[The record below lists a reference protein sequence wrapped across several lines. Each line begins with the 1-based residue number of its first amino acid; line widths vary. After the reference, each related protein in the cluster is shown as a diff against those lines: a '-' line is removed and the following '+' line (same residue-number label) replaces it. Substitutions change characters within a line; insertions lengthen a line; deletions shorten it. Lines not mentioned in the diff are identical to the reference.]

1 MKSIFVSKKTLVATC
16 IAGTFAMASPALAC
30 WKSSGCTGNDSGWTG
45 STGFSANFGSS
56 LEQAAGGLADGK
68 AIGHTTSVETFSKST
83 DESFSL
89 FEFGAASGD
98 CEFNCSDFN
107 FMTQMGG
114 LTTTQNGALSLAA
127 DPYHARATS
136 NVGSASVQGFAV
148 EFNLNI
154 D

>member
-1 MKSIFVSKKTLVATC
+1 MNSIFAFKKTLAATF
-16 IAGTFAMASPALAC
+16 IAGTFALASPALAC
-30 WKSSGCTGNDSGWTG
+30 WSGSDDCSSGWGGG
-45 STGFSANFGSS
+45 GFTANFGSA